1 MIEGKFI
8 HGDQDLAE
16 VFKIRREVF
25 CEEQHISEE
34 EEFDDLDK
42 EALHVIISEKQQN
55 VAVGRLVKIDHYY
68 KIGRIAV
75 LKECR
80 GMHYG
85 DFVVRML
92 VDKAFQLGAK
102 EVHVGAQTYAKG
114 FYEKIGFKVDGEQYI
129 EAGIPHLPMK
139 IVKGSLCSGCGHNA

>member
-8 HGDQDLAE
+8 HGDQDLS
-16 VFKIRREVF
+16 VIFQIRREVF
-25 CEEQHISEE
+25 CKEQKISEE
-34 EEFDDLDK
+34 EEFDGLDQK
-42 EALHVIISEKQQN
+42 ALHVIISEKQCN
-55 VAVGRLVKIDHYY
+55 LAVGRLVVIEDYY

-75 LKECR
+75 LKEYR
-80 GMHYG
+80 GMYYG

-114 FYEKIGFKVDGEQYI
+114 FYEKIGFKQEGEEYM
-129 EAGIPHLPMK
+129 EVGIPHIPMK
-139 IVKGSLCSGCGHNA
+139 LIRGSLCTGCGNNK